1 LREIIQINTK
11 PLILTKAYENEI
23 SMIISMDLE
32 LKDIPGQLV
41 HALIP
46 LSDFGANIMSV
57 IHHHDQ
63 PTPSGLIPVQVVIE
77 LTNGRLE
84 DIITDL
90 EKNDIRVVTVGK
102 KRLYEE
108 VTVILIGHIVH
119 NDMSDTIDQI
129 DNTGFAEVVSISIS
143 MPGINEPSS
152 ASLVINAE
160 NKNKLIEAMSILKK
174 VAEKKELL
182 VIEPIENRFE

>member
-1 LREIIQINTK
+1 
-11 PLILTKAYENEI
+11 
-23 SMIISMDLE
+23 MIISMDLE

-63 PTPSGLIPVQVVIE
+63 PTPSGSIPVQVVIE
-77 LTNGRLE
+77 LTNGRLK

-160 NKNKLIEAMSILKK
+160 NKNKLIEAMNILKK

-182 VIEPIENRFE
+182 VIEPIEN

>member
-1 LREIIQINTK
+1 
-11 PLILTKAYENEI
+11 
-23 SMIISMDLE
+23 MIISMDLE

-57 IHHHDQ
+57 LHHHDQ
-63 PTPSGLIPVQVVIE
+63 PTPSGSIPVQVIFE
-77 LTNGRLE
+77 LKNGRLK
-84 DIITDL
+84 DIITEL

-108 VTVILIGHIVH
+108 LTVILIGHIVH

-143 MPGINEPSS
+143 MPGINEQSS

-160 NKNKLIEAMSILKK
+160 DKNKLIEAMNILKT
-174 VAEKKELL
+174 VAEKKNLL
-182 VIEPIENRFE
+182 VIEPIVNSFE